1 MTDIIN
7 EISFYHTYDS
17 EGRNQVWEWC
27 IRLTADSEPFPAN
40 GAVSEVSE
48 YSGVNGSCYHA
59 AAIVPISVPLFYNG
73 RGAGGRH
80 TTWQGQLLTDPVQ
93 DRRMDG

>member
-1 MTDIIN
+1 MKLAFITHMTLRG
-7 EISFYHTYDS
+7 ETKCGSGALVT
-17 EGRNQVWEWC
+17 
-27 IRLTADSEPFPAN
+27 DSEPFPAN

-73 RGAGGRH
+73 RGAVGRH
-80 TTWQGQLLTDPVQ
+80 TT
-93 DRRMDG
+93 